1 MSLFVTVVLS
11 PIQLSSLCL
20 RQDLAY
26 TRSAVTFHIDQLSK
40 KINKNQGET
49 GQIMS
54 YTSKSDHYQP
64 HTSKLE
70 GHSEDMLC
78 SACTNM

>member
-1 MSLFVTVVLS
+1 
-11 PIQLSSLCL
+11 
-20 RQDLAY
+20 
-26 TRSAVTFHIDQLSK
+26 
-40 KINKNQGET
+40 
-49 GQIMS
+49 MS

-78 SACTNM
+78 SACTNMQPVTHIIIKIKKLEAAQLCYLQESLALVSGMMHLPQ